1 MTVDEVKSKRAYT
14 MSGRKRNRGWKR
26 KIQLLKVLNKFRRV
40 AK

>member
-1 MTVDEVKSKRAYT
+1 MKSKRAYT

-26 KIQLLKVLNKFRRV
+26 KVQVLKVLNRFRKV